1 MACWNDNSVVT
12 VISNF
17 YGVEPSQSASRWS
30 QKEGKRINIPQ
41 PYAIKQYNHTMG
53 GVIVN
58 RLDQNVE
65 DYRSGIRS
73 KKWWWPLML
82 YCLDVTVQ
90 QAWHLYRALPE
101 SSVFSKDLLCVRREI
116 AKVWLMKLPKL
127 TPTKRGGKYP
137 AIDKRVPP
145 EIRFDR

>member
-1 MACWNDNSVVT
+1 
-12 VISNF
+12 
-17 YGVEPSQSASRWS
+17 
-30 QKEGKRINIPQ
+30 
-41 PYAIKQYNHTMG
+41 
-53 GVIVN
+53 
-58 RLDQNVE
+58 
-65 DYRSGIRS
+65 
-73 KKWWWPLML
+73 ML

-101 SSVFSKDLLCVRREI
+101 SSVFPKDLLSVRREK

-145 EIRFDR
+145 EIRFDRQDHWIEPIKNKPGVLLVG